1 MRDYIILNG
10 QKSTEIKGLLIQSL
24 PPITKPLMR
33 ATIEEIDGRDGDIV
47 TPLGYSAYDK
57 PVVIGLYGDF
67 DIDEVT
73 AYFNSSGVITFSN
86 EPEKYYYYEIIQQI
100 DFEKLIR
107 FRAANVI
114 FHVQPFKY
122 SLAETAR
129 TFTFSS
135 VSGKGTSITLE
146 TTGNQLTNFEIY
158 GNSSQVDTPTITS
171 PIPVKVVTGLNNAV
185 FSSGSNSNVYSY
197 NLGSLELAFLSYGA
211 DTFQDHLY
219 KANGNWYIYKE
230 LGKYS
235 INTSNITAISS
246 YSNVAYASIPR
257 PTDSKNYNTYQSV
270 PLLCTHAL
278 YSFGLPSG
286 WNTAESVNKIFTQAD
301 SVTYWLGFA
310 KGTTLAQ
317 MQSALNGAII
327 YYPLATPTTTQITDA
342 NLIAQLNAILGAE
355 TFNGS
360 TTIKATQYTRAQP
373 IYYVSVINESV
384 TIQNIGNYIAKPTIT
399 IYGSGNIA
407 VNLNGNEIFNI
418 ALGDEEYITIDT
430 AQMEAYKDGILKNR
444 LVTGNYE
451 NFVLNIGSN
460 TISFTG
466 DVEQV
471 AIENYA
477 RWL

>member
-10 QKSTEIKGLLIQSL
+10 QKSTEITGLLIQSL
-24 PPITKPLMR
+24 PPITKPLLR
-33 ATIEEIDGRDGDIV
+33 TEIEEIDGRNGDIV
-47 TPLGYSAYDK
+47 TPLGFSAYDK
-57 PVVIGLYGDF
+57 EVSIGLYGSF
-67 DIDEVT
+67 DIDEVI
-73 AYFNSSGVITFSN
+73 AYFNGSGTVTFSN
-86 EPEKYYYYEIIQQI
+86 EPDKYYNYQIIQQI

-107 FRAANVI
+107 FRTATVT

-129 TFTFSS
+129 TVKFNS
-135 VSGKGTSITLE
+135 VSGKSTSVTLE
-146 TTGNQLTNFEIY
+146 TTGNQLTDFEIY
-158 GNSSQVDTPTITS
+158 GNSSQIDTPTTAS

-211 DTFQDHLY
+211 DTFQDRLY
-219 KANGNWYIYKE
+219 KVNGNWYIYKE

-235 INTSNITAISS
+235 VNTSNITAISS

-286 WNTAESVNKIFTQAD
+286 WNTAEAVNKIFTQAD

-310 KGTTLAQ
+310 VGTTLAQ
-317 MQSALNGAII
+317 MQSALSGAVI
-327 YYPLATPTTTQITDA
+327 YYPLATPVTTQITDQT
-342 NLIAQLNAILGAE
+342 LITQLNAILGAE

-399 IYGSGNIA
+399 IYGSGDIA
-407 VNLNGNEIFNI
+407 VNLNGSQIFNI
-418 ALGDEEYITIDT
+418 ALGSEEYITIDT
-430 AQMEAYKDGILKNR
+430 AQMEAYQDGILKNR

-451 NFVLNIGSN
+451 NLVFNVGNN
-460 TISFTG
+460 TLSFTG

-471 AIENYA
+471 VIENYA

>member
-24 PPITKPLMR
+24 PPITKPLLR
-33 ATIEEIDGRDGDIV
+33 TQIEEIDGKDGDIV
-47 TPLGYSAYDK
+47 TPLGYAAYDK
-57 PVVIGLYGDF
+57 PVTIGLYGDF
-67 DIDEVT
+67 DIDEIIT
-73 AYFNSSGVITFSN
+73 YFNSSGVVTFSN
-86 EPEKYYYYEIIQQI
+86 EADKYYNYQIIQQI

-107 FRAANVI
+107 FKTATVT

-129 TFTFSS
+129 TFKFNS
-135 VSGKGTSITLE
+135 VSGQGTTVTLA
-146 TTGNQLTNFEIY
+146 TTGSQLTDFEIY
-158 GNSSQVDTPTITS
+158 GNSSQIDTPTTTS

-185 FSSGSNSNVYSY
+185 FSSGSNSNIYPY
-197 NLGSLELAFLSYGA
+197 NLGSLELAYLSYGA
-211 DTFQDHLY
+211 DTFQDRLY
-219 KANGNWYIYKE
+219 KANGNWFIYKE
-230 LGKYS
+230 IGKYS
-235 INTSNITAISS
+235 VNTNNISAITS
-246 YSNVAYASIPR
+246 YSNIAYASIPR

-270 PLLCTHAL
+270 PCLCTNAL

-286 WNTAESVNKIFTQAD
+286 WNTAEAVNKIFTQAD
-301 SVTYWLGFA
+301 SQTYWLGFT

-317 MQSALNGAII
+317 MQTALSGAII
-327 YYPLATPTTTQITDA
+327 YYPLATPTTTQITDT

-373 IYYVSVINESV
+373 IYYVSVINESLTV
-384 TIQNIGNYIAKPTIT
+384 QNIGNYTAKPTMT
-399 IYGSGNIA
+399 IYGSGDID
-407 VNLNGNEIFNI
+407 VNLNGSQIFNI
-418 ALGDEEYITIDT
+418 ALGNEEYITIDT

-444 LVTGNYE
+444 LVTGDYE
-451 NFVLNIGSN
+451 NFVFNVGSN
-460 TISFTG
+460 TLSFTG

-471 AIENYA
+471 VIENYA